1 MRNGAPRE
9 NTAGEGLAS
18 DALAATEV
26 AMNGET
32 IRHIV
37 RISNSQGMHMRPAAA
52 LVETA
57 RRFQSSVYVS
67 KDDKRIDAK
76 HSPLELLFLGALQ
89 GSELIVEVSGVDAR
103 EALDALLGVFAAIA
117 LEDTDPEVPLPPKG

>member
-1 MRNGAPRE
+1 MRNGDPRE
-9 NTAGEGLAS
+9 SSADKRSAS
-18 DALAATEV
+18 DSLAATEA

-32 IRHIV
+32 IRHTV

-57 RRFQSSVYVS
+57 RRFQSSVFVS
-67 KDDKRIDAK
+67 KDDKRVDAK

-89 GSELIVEVSGVDAR
+89 GSELIVEVSGPDAR
-103 EALDALLGVFAAIA
+103 EALDALLAVFATIA
-117 LEDTDPEVPLPPKG
+117 LEDVEPETPLPPKG